1 MKKIALLLSHKLTN
15 DQVDGVWNVLKC
27 KKTIKMTEN
36 LQKRFGM
43 VEIGT
48 REQLENE
55 LKNFLKN
62 NLNAKDYVLIQGEY
76 GITYSIVKFCK
87 EHDFVPV
94 YSVSKRVSSE
104 IEKDGVIEKVSYFK
118 HEGFIEY

>member
-15 DQVDGVWNVLKC
+15 DQVDGLWNALKC
-27 KKTIKMTEN
+27 EKTIKMTEN
-36 LQKRFGM
+36 LHKQFGM

-48 REQLENE
+48 REQIEKE
-55 LKNFLKN
+55 LKSFLKN

-76 GITYSIVKFCK
+76 GVTYSIVKFCK

-94 YSVSKRVSSE
+94 YAVTKRVSSE
-104 IEKDGVIEKVSYFK
+104 VEKDGVIEKVSYFK
-118 HEGFIEY
+118 HEGFVEY